1 MFMALPSD
9 MSRLCFGHRSRMTA
23 RAVTRAFNARLRPLN
38 LQITQYILLGVLAQG
53 QDLSI
58 AALAD
63 QLDLEPSA
71 LSRNL
76 RLLQGRGLIEIA
88 GGRGPKGLRQTV
100 TPAGLALLEAGV
112 PIWNAIQAD
121 LSHALE
127 GQAEAVRAALTT
139 LEAAALSLD
148 QPRS

>member
-1 MFMALPSD
+1 MFMPLPSD

-58 AALAD
+58 AGLAD

-100 TPAGLALLEAGV
+100 TPAGRALLEAGV

-121 LSHALE
+121 LSRTLE

-148 QPRS
+148 QSRS